1 MIPMRLTPLRQLA
14 IVSAGQ
20 AAPKSDE
27 FSDYGTPFVRAG
39 SLDRLL
45 SGELESELELV
56 NEETARRRKL
66 KTYPRGTVLFA
77 KSGMSATKDRVY
89 VLKNPAH
96 VVSHLATLIP
106 KSETQAEYLRL
117 ALKHFPPSSLIKDLA
132 YPAISLGDIEGFEIP
147 VPNSL
152 DDQIRIAHLLGKV
165 EGLINQRK
173 QHLEQLDDL
182 LKSVFLEMFGDPVRN
197 EKGWDK
203 PALTAFGKISTGN
216 TPPRSESANYDGDF
230 IEWIKT
236 DNITGDAVCVT
247 PSTEH
252 LSEIGA
258 RKARTVTSGALLVA
272 CIAGSVES
280 IGRAALTDRTVSFN
294 QQINAIQPG
303 KDVNPLYLYGLF
315 RLSRSYIQS
324 HATKGMKKILTKGD
338 FEKITMIKPP
348 FEIQNRF
355 AVIVEKVE
363 GIKSRYKQSLAGLET
378 LYGALSQRAFKGQLD
393 LSRLSLPEPPAQH
406 IAPVSIG
413 DQATVPE
420 PVAQASP
427 VIDLPASDKLSAVL
441 ENAEARK
448 ALIEEWLEAYSQQL
462 EGAPFSAQDFMVA
475 ASDRLTE
482 WLQTV
487 VEDEAVADEQNNRLA
502 EFYPSNDVGLDVN
515 DYEHIKKWIFEALVA
530 NRLTQSRNI
539 TGYDEQSGEPI
550 FGNLIELKASQT

>member
-1 MIPMRLTPLRQLA
+1 MRIVTLGEVCKVVSGSTPKRERAEYWEGTIPWVTPKEINRLTSPYLWGSEEKITEEGFNSCSTSMLPAGSVLLSSRAPIGLLA
-14 IVSAGQ
+14 INKIPVCTNQGF
-20 AAPKSDE
+20 KS
-27 FSDYGTPFVRAG
+27 
-39 SLDRLL
+39 
-45 SGELESELELV
+45 LV
-56 NEETARRRKL
+56 PSNEVNAEYL
-66 KTYPRGTVLFA
+66 Y
-77 KSGMSATKDRVY
+77 Y
-89 VLKNPAH
+89 VLKANVKSLQALGNGATFKELAKPA
-96 VVSHLATLIP
+96 V
-106 KSETQAEYLRL
+106 
-117 ALKHFPPSSLIKDLA
+117 
-132 YPAISLGDIEGFEIP
+132 EGFEIP
-147 VPNSL
+147 LPPI
-152 DDQIRIAHLLGKV
+152 DDQLRIAHLLGKV
-165 EGLINQRK
+165 EGLIAQRK
-173 QHLEQLDDL
+173 QNLQHLDDL

-236 DNITGDAVCVT
+236 DNITGDAVCIT
-247 PSTEH
+247 PSAEH

-315 RLSRSYIQS
+315 KLSRSYIQS

-338 FEKITMIKPP
+338 FEKITMIKPS
-348 FEIQNRF
+348 FEIQNQF
-355 AVIVEKVE
+355 AVIFEKVE
-363 GIKSRYKQSLAGLET
+363 SIKSRYKQSLTDLET
-378 LYGALSQRAFKGQLD
+378 LYGALSQQAFKGQLD
-393 LSRLSLPEPPAQH
+393 LSRVPIPAQLVE
-406 IAPVSIG
+406 PVSPG

-420 PVAQASP
+420 PVVQTVPA
-427 VIDLPASDKLSAVL
+427 IHLPDTGNLLAAL
-441 ENAEARK
+441 ENSEARK
-448 ALIEEWLEAYSQQL
+448 ALIAEWLEAYRQQL
-462 EGAPFSAQDFMVA
+462 GGAPFSVQDFMA
-475 ASDRLTE
+475 AVSDRLTE

-487 VEDEAVADEQNNRLA
+487 VEDEGVTDEQKNRLA

-530 NRLTQSRNI
+530 NRLTQSINV

-550 FGNLIELKASQT
+550 FGNLIELKASQI

>member
-1 MIPMRLTPLRQLA
+1 MKRTPLSQLA
-14 IVSAGQ
+14 SVSAGQ
-20 AAPKSDE
+20 GAPKDSE
-27 FSDYGTPFVRAG
+27 FSESGIPFVRAG
-39 SLDRLL
+39 SLEALL
-45 SGELESELELV
+45 SGKKESDLELV
-56 NEETARRRKL
+56 SAETAKLRKL
-66 KTYPRGTVLFA
+66 KTYPKGTILFA

-89 VLKNPAH
+89 VLQNPAH

-106 KSETQAEYLRL
+106 KDGAHVDYLRL
-117 ALKHFPPSSLIKDLA
+117 ALKRFPPSSLIKDPA
-132 YPAISLGDIEGFEIP
+132 YPTIGLGEIENFEIP
-147 VPNSL
+147 VPEEFDN
-152 DDQIRIAHLLGKV
+152 QIRIAHLLSKV
-165 EGLINQRK
+165 EGLIAQRK
-173 QHLEQLDDL
+173 QHLQHLDDL
-182 LKSVFLEMFGDPVRN
+182 LKSVFLEIFGDPVRN

-236 DNITGDAVCVT
+236 DNITGDAVCIT
-247 PSTEH
+247 PSAEH

-315 RLSRSYIQS
+315 KLSRSYIQS

-338 FEKITMIKPP
+338 FEKITMIKPS
-348 FEIQNRF
+348 FEIQNQF
-355 AVIVEKVE
+355 AVIFEKVE
-363 GIKSRYKQSLAGLET
+363 SIKSRYKQSLTDLET
-378 LYGALSQRAFKGQLD
+378 LYGALSQQAFKGELD
-393 LSRLSLPEPPAQH
+393 LSRVPIPAQLVE
-406 IAPVSIG
+406 PVSPG

-420 PVAQASP
+420 PVVQTVPA
-427 VIDLPASDKLSAVL
+427 IHLPDTGNLLAAL
-441 ENAEARK
+441 ENSEARK
-448 ALIEEWLEAYSQQL
+448 ALIAEWLEAYRQQL
-462 EGAPFSAQDFMVA
+462 GGAPFSVQDFMA
-475 ASDRLTE
+475 AVSDRLTE

-487 VEDEAVADEQNNRLA
+487 VEDEGVTDEQKNRLA

-530 NRLTQSRNI
+530 NRLTQSINV

>member
-1 MIPMRLTPLRQLA
+1 MRVAQIKQLFR
-14 IVSAGQ
+14 IIGGKP
-20 AAPKSDE
+20 APKGDDA
-27 FSDYGTPFVRAG
+27 FSEEGTPFIKMKDLGRAHFSNNFVEIEQKVSDEVVKREGLNLIRKG
-39 SLDRLL
+39 SILL
-45 SGELESELELV
+45 PRSGSVAL
-56 NEETARRRKL
+56 NHRA
-66 KTYPRGTVLFA
+66 VLGVDA
-77 KSGMSATKDRVY
+77 YM
-89 VLKNPAH
+89 
-96 VVSHLATLIP
+96 VSHICALEVIDQREVSNLYAYY
-106 KSETQAEYLRL
+106 YLR
-117 ALKHFPPSSLIKDLA
+117 SIKMDRISKKTTGLDAITFEDLGKL
-132 YPAISLGDIEGFEIP
+132 SIP
-147 VPNSL
+147 LPHLN
-152 DDQIRIAHLLGKV
+152 DQIRIAHLLGKV
-165 EGLINQRK
+165 EGLIAQRK
-173 QHLEQLDDL
+173 QHLQHLDDL

-315 RLSRSYIQS
+315 KLSRSYIQS

-338 FEKITMIKPP
+338 FEKITMIKPS
-348 FEIQNRF
+348 FEMQNRF
-355 AVIVEKVE
+355 AVIFEKVE
-363 GIKSRYKQSLAGLET
+363 SIKSRYKQSLADLET
-378 LYGALSQRAFKGQLD
+378 LYGALSQQAFKGELD
-393 LSRLSLPEPPAQH
+393 LSRVPIPAQLV
-406 IAPVSIG
+406 APVSPG

-420 PVAQASP
+420 PVVQTVPA
-427 VIDLPASDKLSAVL
+427 IHLPDTGNLLAAL
-441 ENAEARK
+441 ENSEARK
-448 ALIEEWLEAYSQQL
+448 ALIAEWLEAYRQQL
-462 EGAPFSAQDFMVA
+462 GDAPFSVQDFMVA
-475 ASDRLTE
+475 VSDRLTE

-487 VEDEAVADEQNNRLA
+487 VEDEGVTDEQKNRLA

-515 DYEHIKKWIFEALVA
+515 DYEHIKKWVFEALA
-530 NRLTQSRNI
+530 AGALTQ
-539 TGYDEQSGEPI
+539 G
-550 FGNLIELKASQT
+550 GNKVGNRIELKAVQS